1 MAKKKTQGSSKTS
14 SQPGAKATAEG
25 KTLRSYQVGALPI
38 INRILRRMRLRDI
51 LGRCLPPDDARTIL
65 PTARRLLVLVR
76 NILVSREPI
85 YGVGEWTARYAPDL
99 LDLKPRELKL
109 LNDDRLGRCL
119 DRLFD
124 GLDTDLIMTVVR
136 QVIDEF
142 QLSLEELHNDSTT
155 VSFYGSRGPREPCA
169 WPVHLGPILRRLDG

>member
-1 MAKKKTQGSSKTS
+1 M
-14 SQPGAKATAEG
+14 
-25 KTLRSYQVGALPI
+25 RLPD
-38 INRILRRMRLRDI
+38 ILR
-51 LGRCLPPDDARTIL
+51 RCLPPDDVRKIL
-65 PTARRLLVLVR
+65 PTVRGLLVLVR

-169 WPVHLGPILRRLDG
+169 WPVHLGHHLRSQ